1 MATPIPE
8 LIGSPLPAI
17 SVILPV
23 LNEESHLEGA
33 VLSVLSQD
41 YRGPLEIILALGPS
55 RDRTNEIA
63 TKLASHDNR
72 VKLLDS
78 PTGKTAAGLNLALAA
93 SKSPVVVRV
102 DGHAQIPNNYIS
114 LIVEILN
121 KTGAVNV
128 GGVMAAVGTTAFERA
143 VAGAMRSPLGVG
155 ASRFHTGGEAGE
167 VDTVYLGAFRREAL
181 VAIGGFDGDDNAAN
195 VKYLYYTSDGGKT
208 WGNPSNR
215 LDPTGVLST
224 SQEITLKMFSDF
236 NNNIVV
242 IGDRGGFIR
251 YSPNNGHNWYEI
263 IPAGGLSNIQSA
275 YYKDDVLIIG
285 TIGGIIYTG
294 TIQPPDYLFIG
305 GTQYTDISGSII
317 TDSAFC
323 SETNQL
329 FFIGGNSIYSYT
341 VNESLLTYNGPPVN
355 TSISGASYK
364 KIKFN
369 LIIRFIKKYKPIVLV
384 LNAINAMITVK
395 IGVKLFNIPQN
406 PLLSPVPA

>member
-63 TKLASHDNR
+63 AKLASQDNR

-102 DGHAQIPNNYIS
+102 DGHAQIPSNYIS

-181 VAIGGFDGDDNAAN
+181 VAIGGFDERFTRAQDWELNFRLRENGGVIYFDPRLHVTYRPRSSVGALAKQYFEYGRWRRVVSRRHSGTINYR
-195 VKYLYYTSDGGKT
+195 YLAPPFALLGFSV
-208 WGNPSNR
+208 S
-215 LDPTGVLST
+215 LVLGVLLSSIFFIPALVYLLFVVLASLKIST
-224 SQEITLKMFSDF
+224 SVGEYLLLL
-236 NNNIVV
+236 VV
-242 IGDRGGFIR
+242 IPTMHFAWGAGFIS
-251 YSPNNGHNWYEI
+251 SPKT
-263 IPAGGLSNIQSA
+263 L
-275 YYKDDVLIIG
+275 
-285 TIGGIIYTG
+285 
-294 TIQPPDYLFIG
+294 
-305 GTQYTDISGSII
+305 
-317 TDSAFC
+317 
-323 SETNQL
+323 
-329 FFIGGNSIYSYT
+329 
-341 VNESLLTYNGPPVN
+341 
-355 TSISGASYK
+355 
-364 KIKFN
+364 
-369 LIIRFIKKYKPIVLV
+369 
-384 LNAINAMITVK
+384 
-395 IGVKLFNIPQN
+395 
-406 PLLSPVPA
+406 VPASQ

>member
-63 TKLASHDNR
+63 TKLASQDNR
-72 VKLLDS
+72 VKLIDS

-181 VAIGGFDGDDNAAN
+181 IAIGGFDERFTRAQDWELNFRLRENGGVIYFDPRLHVTYRPRSSVGALAKQYFEYGRWRRVVSRRHSGTINYR
-195 VKYLYYTSDGGKT
+195 YLAPPFALLGF
-208 WGNPSNR
+208 
-215 LDPTGVLST
+215 ST
-224 SQEITLKMFSDF
+224 SIVLGILLSSIFFIPALVYLLFVVLASLKISTSVGEYLLLL
-236 NNNIVV
+236 VV
-242 IGDRGGFIR
+242 IPTMHFAWGAGFIS
-251 YSPNNGHNWYEI
+251 SPKT
-263 IPAGGLSNIQSA
+263 L
-275 YYKDDVLIIG
+275 
-285 TIGGIIYTG
+285 
-294 TIQPPDYLFIG
+294 
-305 GTQYTDISGSII
+305 
-317 TDSAFC
+317 
-323 SETNQL
+323 
-329 FFIGGNSIYSYT
+329 
-341 VNESLLTYNGPPVN
+341 
-355 TSISGASYK
+355 
-364 KIKFN
+364 
-369 LIIRFIKKYKPIVLV
+369 
-384 LNAINAMITVK
+384 
-395 IGVKLFNIPQN
+395 
-406 PLLSPVPA
+406 VPASQ

>member
-55 RDRTNEIA
+55 RDLTNEIA

-72 VKLLDS
+72 VKLIDS

-93 SKSPVVVRV
+93 SKSPVIVRV
-102 DGHAQIPNNYIS
+102 DGHAQIPKNYIS

-181 VAIGGFDGDDNAAN
+181 VAIGGFDERFTRAQDWELNF
-195 VKYLYYTSDGGKT
+195 
-208 WGNPSNR
+208 R
-215 LDPTGVLST
+215 LR
-224 SQEITLKMFSDF
+224 E
-236 NNNIVV
+236 N
-242 IGDRGGFIR
+242 
-251 YSPNNGHNWYEI
+251 
-263 IPAGGLSNIQSA
+263 
-275 YYKDDVLIIG
+275 
-285 TIGGIIYTG
+285 GGIIYFDPRLHVTYRPRSSVGALAKQYFEYGRWRRVVSRRHSG
-294 TIQPPDYLFIG
+294 TINYRYLAPPFALLGFSASLVLGI
-305 GTQYTDISGSII
+305 TLSSI
-317 TDSAFC
+317 
-323 SETNQL
+323 
-329 FFIGGNSIYSYT
+329 FFIPAFVYLLF
-341 VNESLLTYNGPPVN
+341 VVLASLKIS
-355 TSISGASYK
+355 TSIREYLLLLLVIPTMHFAWGAG
-364 KIKFN
+364 
-369 LIIRFIKKYKPIVLV
+369 FIS
-384 LNAINAMITVK
+384 
-395 IGVKLFNIPQN
+395 
-406 PLLSPVPA
+406 SPKTLVPASQ